1 MTEGKDNT
9 KKTAKTKK
17 TRTTKGI
24 WNWTKYF
31 VMKWRFRI
39 DQARALFGLITFAAL
54 LAVGY
59 FEYITFFYNQGFWG
73 IIEFTLIIFV
83 VFLIGGYLYD
93 RVFRLWAETQTVNVE
108 RNPFTYVPGPKEY
121 INHLATFSFIFM
133 SLTQIAEKLDID
145 LEAAEYI
152 RLHMKTYYDL
162 TTSKENFDKEALKLK
177 EISKKIQTMFLE
189 SGKMKDYEEF
199 FNAIEE
205 EKLKSKAL
213 KEVEKNN

>member
-1 MTEGKDNT
+1 
-9 KKTAKTKK
+9 
-17 TRTTKGI
+17 
-24 WNWTKYF
+24 
-31 VMKWRFRI
+31 MKWRFRV
-39 DQARALFGLITFAAL
+39 DQARAIFGLITFAAL
-54 LAVGY
+54 LALGY
-59 FEYITFFYNQGFWG
+59 TDYISFFKNQGFWG
-73 IIEFTLIIFV
+73 VIEFTLIILA

-93 RVFRLWAETQTVNVE
+93 RVFKLWAETQTVNVE

-133 SLTQIAEKLDID
+133 SLTEIAEKLDIE

-162 TTSKENFDKEALKLK
+162 TTKKENFDQEALKLK
-177 EISKKIQTMFLE
+177 LLSKRIQKMFLE
-189 SGKMKDYEEF
+189 SGKTKDYEEF

-205 EKLKSKAL
+205 EKLKNKAL